1 MATSSISRIISRLA
15 EADPDRVVAVAVGA
29 PGTDDAPRADG
40 TSGADGD
47 LRLTTA
53 GLDAAADRYA
63 RELLR
68 RGVRRDDLVTVALP
82 NGLEML
88 VACAGIWRAGATP
101 QPVSRGL
108 TPGERAAVVA
118 AARPALVIGFDADGV
133 PGLPEGFGLPD
144 GLGPPEGPGV
154 PGGSGPAWS
163 GPGQRRADEPALP
176 DTWARSWKAPTSSG
190 STGRPKVVLST
201 APARMDPERPVAE
214 FLPLRATQL
223 VAGPL
228 THSATFTY
236 AFRGLLTGHRLVILP
251 RFEERAVLD
260 AIERHGVTWALL
272 VPTMLH
278 RLLRLPAAERDPVR
292 LRTLETVLHLGS
304 PCAPAL
310 KRAVLDWLGPER
322 VVEVY
327 AGSESNGLTMIRG
340 DEWLRRPGSVGR
352 PVGGTRVRVL
362 RDDGSE
368 AAPGETGQVWL
379 HRGPDPAYRYLGA
392 AGRRRADGWD
402 TLGDLGHLDAD
413 GWLWVTDRADDV
425 IVRGGEKIYP
435 VEIERVLEE
444 HPAVRSAVAFG
455 VPDEEL
461 GQRVEAVADV
471 ADAPVDGEQ
480 LRRFAA
486 ERLDRARRPARVWVT
501 DRPVR
506 DDAGKTRRA
515 GPGRA

>member
-1 MATSSISRIISRLA
+1 MVTSSISRIVSRLA
-15 EADPDRVVAVAVGA
+15 EADPDRVVAVAVGGGGA
-29 PGTDDAPRADG
+29 AGGP
-40 TSGADGD
+40 GADGD
-47 LRLTTA
+47 ALLTAA
-53 GLDAAADRYA
+53 GLDAAGDRYA

-88 VACAGIWRAGATP
+88 AACVGVWRAGATP

-118 AARPALVIGFDADGV
+118 AARPAAVIGFEADGV
-133 PGLPEGFGLPD
+133 PSLPDGFGLRRP
-144 GLGPPEGPGV
+144 GPVSAGDDPP
-154 PGGSGPAWS
+154 
-163 GPGQRRADEPALP
+163 LP
-176 DTWARSWKAPTSSG
+176 DAWARSWKAPTSSG

-214 FLPLRATQL
+214 FLPLTATQL

-278 RLLRLPAAERDPVR
+278 RLLRLPPAERDPAR

-340 DEWLRRPGSVGR
+340 DEWLERPGSVGR

-362 RDDGSE
+362 RDDGSD

-392 AGRRRADGWD
+392 PGRRRADGWD
-402 TLGDLGHLDAD
+402 TLGDLGRLDAD

-425 IVRGGEKIYP
+425 IVRGGEKVYP
-435 VEIERVLEE
+435 VEVERVLEE
-444 HPAVRSAVAFG
+444 HPAVRSALAFG

-461 GQRVEAVADV
+461 GQRIEAVADV
-471 ADAPVDGEQ
+471 AGAAVGGEE
-480 LRRFAA
+480 LRAFAA
-486 ERLDRARRPARVWVT
+486 ARLDPARRPARVRVT

-506 DDAGKTRRA
+506 DDAGKARRGRWA
-515 GPGRA
+515 GAPGPPDRPG

>member
-1 MATSSISRIISRLA
+1 MVTSSISRIVSRLA
-15 EADPDRVVAVAVGA
+15 EADPDRVVAVAVGGEA
-29 PGTDDAPRADG
+29 AVGGPGGP
-40 TSGADGD
+40 GADGD
-47 LRLTTA
+47 ALLTAA
-53 GLDAAADRYA
+53 GLDAAGDRYA

-88 VACAGIWRAGATP
+88 AACVGVWRAGATP

-118 AARPALVIGFDADGV
+118 AARPAAVIGFEADGV
-133 PGLPEGFGLPD
+133 PSLPDGFGLR
-144 GLGPPEGPGV
+144 GPGPV
-154 PGGSGPAWS
+154 S
-163 GPGQRRADEPALP
+163 RADDPPLP
-176 DTWARSWKAPTSSG
+176 DAWARSWKAPTSSG

-214 FLPLRATQL
+214 FLPLGATQL

-278 RLLRLPAAERDPVR
+278 RLLRLPAAERDPARV
-292 LRTLETVLHLGS
+292 RTLETVLHLGS

-402 TLGDLGHLDAD
+402 TLGDLGRLDAD

-425 IVRGGEKIYP
+425 IVRGGEKVYP
-435 VEIERVLEE
+435 VEVERVLEE
-444 HPAVRSAVAFG
+444 HPAVRGALAFG
-455 VPDEEL
+455 
-461 GQRVEAVADV
+461 
-471 ADAPVDGEQ
+471 
-480 LRRFAA
+480 
-486 ERLDRARRPARVWVT
+486 
-501 DRPVR
+501 
-506 DDAGKTRRA
+506 
-515 GPGRA
+515 